1 MASEP
6 LTLTFLT
13 LPSWK
18 TFKWGYFE
26 GRRGPLVSTWDVHC
40 GNRDDLVFQGFWGLL
55 SLSWVARKAGL
66 YLLCGLSLKSG
77 LTLIYSTALQWS
89 QFHVVPVT
97 ARRQNYRE
105 FFVVLGRYARHIHTL
120 EKKAY
125 LYLLL
130 GLHTIYSSAGR
141 QKGMGGGAITCFL
154 SRLFLGRL
162 QNETIAGVR

>member
-1 MASEP
+1 MVSEP
-6 LTLTFLT
+6 LTLAFLI

-77 LTLIYSTALQWS
+77 LTLIYSTALRGASFMWS
-89 QFHVVPVT
+89 LSLLEDKTIENFLWSWEDMQGIYI
-97 ARRQNYRE
+97 RWKRK
-105 FFVVLGRYARHIHTL
+105 HICIC
-120 EKKAY
+120 Y
-125 LYLLL
+125 
-130 GLHTIYSSAGR
+130 
-141 QKGMGGGAITCFL
+141 
-154 SRLFLGRL
+154 
-162 QNETIAGVR
+162 